1 MRKDSKTIIP
11 YEDIDYELQ
20 NLIRLINTVEGIE
33 TTSCCC
39 GHGTLPCQILF
50 RADNTAYLTNFWYK
64 YLYCNPNWHIVLAM
78 TDVEIDDKEWNT
90 PTYLLETTFPDF
102 FYTGL
107 AIDNLAYRIEI
118 DKLKENTDD
127 ARRNKKI

>member
-20 NLIRLINTVEGIE
+20 DLIRLIDSIEGIE
-33 TTSCCC
+33 TTEWCCS
-39 GHGTLPCQILF
+39 HGTSPCQIWF
-50 RADNTAYLTNFWYK
+50 KADNTECLTKFWYK
-64 YLYCNPNWHIVLAM
+64 YLYGNPNWHIVLSM
-78 TDVEIDDKEWNT
+78 TDTDINDGEWNT
-90 PTYLLETTFPDF
+90 PTYLLETTFSDF

-118 DKLKENTDD
+118 DKLKEKDND
-127 ARRNKKI
+127 K

>member
-33 TTSCCC
+33 TTECCC
-39 GHGTLPCQILF
+39 GHGESPCQIF
-50 RADNTAYLTNFWYK
+50 FKADNTEYLTKFWYK
-64 YLYCNPNWHIVLAM
+64 YLYGNPNWHIVLAM

-90 PTYLLETTFPDF
+90 PTYLLETTFSDF

-107 AIDNLAYRIEI
+107 AIDNLAYGIEI
-118 DKLKENTDD
+118 DKLKEN
-127 ARRNKKI
+127 KE